1 MKNEFW
7 IFFTIAIAAIVIS
20 EATTTF
26 ETISDDDLVERIRAN
41 EFVIALFCKWT
52 YLSEWPSNFCS

>member
-7 IFFTIAIAAIVIS
+7 ILFTTAIAAIVIT

-52 YLSEWPSNFCS
+52 H